1 VYVEVPSFC
10 LVGIVDAK
18 YQPKKG
24 ETT

>member
-1 VYVEVPSFC
+1 